1 MRAEGSRSAWMP
13 HTRHAR
19 AGSPPLS
26 HGVLH
31 LFLTGL
37 LAYGAVASRLGR
49 CEQLLPYGKL
59 ATSSFSYAK
68 SSRTQECYESA
79 VVSSKN
85 LCETRPTSTLRHKVL
100 FAYEYLRSCRLVAI
114 LRCVTRP
121 RDERV
126 VVQMCM

>member
-1 MRAEGSRSAWMP
+1 MT

-19 AGSPPLS
+19 ACSPPLS

-85 LCETRPTSTLRHKVL
+85 LCETRLPPALHHKALFRMST
-100 FAYEYLRSCRLVAI
+100 CI
-114 LRCVTRP
+114 
-121 RDERV
+121 
-126 VVQMCM
+126 Q